1 MQFSSFFGIKFV
13 FISVVGQHRV
23 WVIHSIGN
31 FKLLKMKKNNIKT
44 LTGQTKEL
52 IDVGR
57 YKDTFT
63 LLRRRLSET
72 PVAGCLGKLSQAEN
86 TYKYLLQYYANGASD
101 PGRDDV
107 LGDIHRQL
115 LDIADKIERESAV
128 SDSSDIY
135 YSTLR
140 MCRMRPIDIDATLAS
155 LVENKSMAEL
165 AIAAGSYPLPV
176 MSKVEDSE
184 NKLFEAFWTSDSI
197 STDTYRAL
205 SQSIVNG
212 SIPFTSAALIISA
225 VGLGLLKYY
234 NHDALMLLCDAS
246 EVSDPKLS
254 ARAVVNLVLSLDR
267 WKGRIS
273 NDRSLIQRLEILVD
287 PDGMPKRLRTVWFT
301 LIKTRDTDRV
311 TQKMRKEVIPGLMQ
325 FGPDIIKKMKQASEE
340 ASFHDIE
347 GNPEWE
353 ELLKNSGLKDK
364 LRELTEMQSDGAD
377 VMMAAFSNLKGFPF
391 FRQLSNWMRPFS
403 IHHTMLN
410 SISAISEDGISSLL
424 EVNGM
429 MCDSD
434 KYSFAFSLA
443 SMPELQRKMV
453 IGQMQGQMEQIR
465 EQIKELE
472 LLKAGHEFE
481 DEVTRYCRDLYR
493 FYKLYTKRFEF
504 FDPFSNFVNLSD
516 IPVLRDIVKPEDI
529 ATVAEFHF
537 KRGYYAEALP
547 LLEYMASSAMD
558 APHVWEKIGFCH
570 EKISDSDSDAV
581 EAYMKAQL
589 FNPESKWIARRLGL
603 CYRRMGDYRNAV
615 DYLRQ
620 SLPDDGEFDKR
631 LTLMIA
637 DSLMSDGKW
646 NEALKELY
654 RAEYELPGEAEIIR
668 RMAQCA
674 FRTRDLE
681 KAKDWLESIPQIE
694 MSEEDYRM
702 NGHIAFLKND
712 IQDAMRWYRMTVRPN
727 DNRRQWKT
735 SILSEMGMLES
746 MGASRADMMLLL
758 ESLAYSLEN

>member
-13 FISVVGQHRV
+13 FINVVYQHPV
-23 WVIHSIGN
+23 WATHCIGKP
-31 FKLLKMKKNNIKT
+31 KLLKMKENKIKT
-44 LTGQTKEL
+44 LTGQAKEL
-52 IDVGR
+52 INAGR

-86 TYKYLLQYYANGASD
+86 TYKYLLQYYANGVSD
-101 PGRDDV
+101 PGREDV
-107 LGDIHRQL
+107 LCDIRREL
-115 LDIADKIERESAV
+115 FDIADKIERESAV

-140 MCRMRPIDIDATLAS
+140 MCRMRPIGIDATLAS

-165 AIAAGSYPLPV
+165 AIAAGSYPVPV
-176 MSKVEDSE
+176 MSKVEDYE
-184 NKLFEAFWTSDSI
+184 NKLFEAFWTSDAI
-197 STDTYRAL
+197 SSDSYRSL
-205 SQSIVNG
+205 SQSIVAD
-212 SIPFTSAALIISA
+212 SIPATSAALIISA

-234 NHDALMLLCDAS
+234 NHDALMLLCDVS
-246 EVSDPKLS
+246 VISDPVLS
-254 ARAVVNLVLSLDR
+254 ARAVVNLVLSLCR
-267 WKGRIS
+267 WKDRIS

-287 PDGMPKRLRTVWFT
+287 TDGMPQKLRTVWFT

-340 ASFHDIE
+340 ASFHDLE

-353 ELLKNSGLKDK
+353 DLLKNSGIEDK

-377 VMMAAFSNLKGFPF
+377 VMMVAFSNLKGFPF

-453 IGQMQGQMEQIR
+453 MGQMQGQMEQIR
-465 EQIKELE
+465 EQMKELA

-481 DEVTRYCRDLYR
+481 DEATRYCRDLYR
-493 FYKLYTKRFEF
+493 FYKLYTKRSEF
-504 FDPFSNFVNLSD
+504 FDPFSKLVDFSD
-516 IPVLRDIVKPEDI
+516 IPVLRYIVKPEDV
-529 ATVAEFHF
+529 ATIAEFHF

-547 LLEYMASSAMD
+547 LLESMVSSAID
-558 APHVWEKIGFCH
+558 TPHVWEKIGFCH
-570 EKISDSDSDAV
+570 EKISDSDSVAV

-620 SLPDDGEFDKR
+620 SLPDDGAFDKR

-637 DSLMSDGKW
+637 DSLMNDSKW
-646 NEALKELY
+646 DEALKELY
-654 RAEYELPGEAEIIR
+654 RAEYELPGNGEVIR

-674 FRTRDLE
+674 FRTKDFG
-681 KAKDWLESIPQIE
+681 KAKEWLDSIPQIE
-694 MSEEDYRM
+694 MTEEDYRL
-702 NGHIAFLKND
+702 NGHIAFLKKD

-735 SILSEMGMLES
+735 SILSEMGILES
-746 MGASRADMMLLL
+746 MGSDRADMMLLL
-758 ESLAYSLEN
+758 ESLAYALEN